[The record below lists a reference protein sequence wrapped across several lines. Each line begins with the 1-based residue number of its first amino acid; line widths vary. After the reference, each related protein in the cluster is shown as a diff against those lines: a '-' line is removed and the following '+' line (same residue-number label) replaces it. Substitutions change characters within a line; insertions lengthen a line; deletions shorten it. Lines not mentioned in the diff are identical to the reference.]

1 MKKTRDVKHNT
12 VYYANWNSIEYL
24 VLYDE
29 NRLDSDHYIRI
40 NRDLAYGSNAVFS
53 GNGCFLYYLH
63 DGVKKVMVEHF
74 ITIREATPIED
85 RWLRKCIEIGRYVD
99 CPKEEIINDYQI
111 Y

>member
-1 MKKTRDVKHNT
+1 MKKDVKHNT
-12 VYYANWNSIEYL
+12 VYYAKWLGIEYL

-29 NRLDSDHYIRI
+29 NRINSDHYIRI

-53 GNGCFLYYLH
+53 GNDFFLYYLH
-63 DGVKKVMVEHF
+63 KKYRMGD

>member
-12 VYYANWNSIEYL
+12 VYYANWKSIEYL

-40 NRDLAYGSNAVFS
+40 NIDLAYGSNAVFS

-63 DGVKKVMVEHF
+63 KEHF
-74 ITIREATPIED
+74 SDGITIREATPIED

-99 CPKEEIINDYQI
+99 CPKEEIINNYEI